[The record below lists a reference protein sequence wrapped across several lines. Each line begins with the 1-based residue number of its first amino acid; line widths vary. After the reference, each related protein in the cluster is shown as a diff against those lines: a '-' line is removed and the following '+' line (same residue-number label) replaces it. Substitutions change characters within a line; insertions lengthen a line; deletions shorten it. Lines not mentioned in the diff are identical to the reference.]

1 MKKPFLPLTKLTV
14 AIIAGIG
21 FAPLLV
27 AQPSLADYTLDNSN
41 SFPSINSDNN
51 SNPLSPGNGSSDF
64 NMMDLIHR
72 ANFGTVNWND
82 SEQNQK
88 LDDAAAAFKKQQEQR
103 FQNPQKNATPGLP
116 LNAPSANKLLLL
128 PSTSN

>member
-14 AIIAGIG
+14 ALIAGIG

-27 AQPSLADYTLDNSN
+27 AQPSLADTTLGSP
-41 SFPSINSDNN
+41 FPSTNSEGNN
-51 SNPLSPGNGSSDF
+51 NNPLSPGNSDF
-64 NMMDLIHR
+64 NMFDLIHR

-88 LDDAAAAFKKQQEQR
+88 LDDAAAAFKKQQQQR
-103 FQNPQKNATPGLP
+103 FQNPQKNATP
-116 LNAPSANKLLLL
+116 AL
-128 PSTSN
+128 PSNQPLVNQPLSLPSN